1 MPTVMDII
9 MSIIYN
15 IVIISMTFELSD
27 NLEFSQEIKKI
38 EIELKLLRTKKS
50 ELLQELLELQQL

>member
-1 MPTVMDII
+1 
-9 MSIIYN
+9 
-15 IVIISMTFELSD
+15 MTFELSS